1 MPVREEESW
10 STPKPQKATGIR
22 QNHATEQDLMYEG
35 CSQSASKDVGQMKQV
50 LVYGMCECGES
61 VEREVT
67 T

>member
-1 MPVREEESW
+1 MQPE
-10 STPKPQKATGIR
+10 
-22 QNHATEQDLMYEG
+22 
-35 CSQSASKDVGQMKQV
+35 SASKDVGQMKQV

>member
-1 MPVREEESW
+1 MRDAARER
-10 STPKPQKATGIR
+10 I
-22 QNHATEQDLMYEG
+22 
-35 CSQSASKDVGQMKQV
+35 KDVGQMKQV